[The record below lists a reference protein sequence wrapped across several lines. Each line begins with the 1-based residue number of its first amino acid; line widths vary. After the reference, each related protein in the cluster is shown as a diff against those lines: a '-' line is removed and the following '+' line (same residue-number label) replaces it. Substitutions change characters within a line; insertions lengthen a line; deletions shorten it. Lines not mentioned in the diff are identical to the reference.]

1 MTSRDC
7 DMIFIMRKTAAPLP
21 QNQQLKIAGKST
33 LNPLQGAP

>member
-1 MTSRDC
+1 MTSRDWY
-7 DMIFIMRKTAAPLP
+7 DILIMWKTALLP